1 MFSFYCFWTPFCE
14 PAPFGLGNIIYRLN
28 QKVLI
33 TETNIETELPCI
45 EINQKFELKYFR
57 KCTYKTAKI
66 LIAALI
72 HLLKLARK
80 IIGLI
85 FDSVW
90 NVTFELKFSSRNY
103 CNTVSFQVSIGS
115 LTSKCLSLLG
125 LITEVYIW
133 GEERVNSPESLA
145 RFCNIPWSIWTDLA
159 VFNF

>member
-1 MFSFYCFWTPFCE
+1 MFFFYCFWTLFCE
-14 PAPFGLGNIIYRLN
+14 PAPFELENITYGLN

-45 EINQKFELKYFR
+45 EINQQFEFKYFR
-57 KCTYKTAKI
+57 KCTYKTTKI

-90 NVTFELKFSSRNY
+90 NVTFELKFSRRNY
-103 CNTVSFQVSIGS
+103 YNTVSFQVSIGS
-115 LTSKCLSLLG
+115 LNVKVFKPSWPNYRGLYLGWGAGKFSGVFGQIPQYSL
-125 LITEVYIW
+125 EHM
-133 GEERVNSPESLA
+133 N
-145 RFCNIPWSIWTDLA
+145 RFCS
-159 VFNF
+159 F